1 MIDEKLTNRLA
12 DSNSPYLLQHA
23 HNPVSWQEWGSEAF
37 ALAAEHNRLI
47 FLSIGYST
55 CHWCHVMEHESFED
69 EEVAALINSAYIAI
83 KVDREQRPD
92 IDHIYMDVCQALT
105 GSGGWPLTLIL
116 TPDQKPVFAGTYFPK
131 RQKHGRPGLIEILSA
146 LAAEWRLN
154 PQKFTDSAARIAG
167 HFVEEGPVAY
177 SFPDEKIVARGAET
191 IVSGYD
197 ARFGGFTEAPKFPM
211 GHMLEL
217 LLNYAFSRGDG
228 ELLNKVEHSL
238 LAMYRGGI
246 FDHIGGGFCRYSTD
260 ARWLVP
266 HFEKMLYDNALLLR
280 CYASAHKATG
290 KAVYREVAESIAG
303 YVLRDLTSPEGGF
316 YAAEDADSEGHE
328 GRFYVF
334 SYDEFMQL
342 AGEAEGKAFADFF
355 GVTPSGNFEDGL
367 NVLHLRQS
375 PEESAANNGLSAAEF
390 LQKLTDFRQRL
401 FNYRSQRIRPLLD
414 DKIIT
419 GWNGLMIGALAQAG
433 RYLGRADLIDAA
445 RRATL
450 FVIKNLATSRGRLFR
465 CWRRG
470 KAEIT
475 GFFED
480 YAFLTHGL
488 LELFRSDYNPEWLK
502 WAIELHDKSV
512 DLFAGR
518 QPGSYYETPV
528 DGEKLLFRP
537 RNITDGAL
545 PSARS
550 LFADNSVLLASIT
563 GNSHFTDLATAI
575 FADGANLMLRAPAAT
590 ATMLN
595 ALRRYYQ
602 CPLRLLIH
610 AEKLSDAESLAE
622 TIEEFYLPDSV
633 VVLSAGESTD
643 QILSSLLTDAELF
656 HGSGPVVQICHK
668 DRCLKPITGKAELLE
683 ALHQFSP
690 STRQTP
696 INHHI

>member
-23 HNPVSWQEWGSEAF
+23 HNPVNWQEWGSEAF

-69 EEVAALINSAYIAI
+69 EEVAALVNSAYIAI

-105 GSGGWPLTLIL
+105 GSGGWPLTVIL
-116 TPDQKPVFAGTYFPK
+116 TPDQKPLFAGTYFPK

-146 LAAEWRLN
+146 LAAEWRTN
-154 PQKFTDSAARIAG
+154 PQKLKDSAGRIAE
-167 HFVEEGPVAY
+167 HFVEDTGFAC
-177 SFPDEKIVARGAET
+177 SFPDESLVMNGVEKIAG
-191 IVSGYD
+191 GYD
-197 ARFGGFTEAPKFPM
+197 QRYGGFTAAPKFPM
-211 GHMLEL
+211 GHLLEL
-217 LLNYAFSRGDG
+217 LLNHAVTRNDA
-228 ELLNKVEHSL
+228 ELLHKVEHSL

-246 FDHIGGGFCRYSTD
+246 FDHVGGGFCRYSTD
-260 ARWLVP
+260 VRWLVP

-290 KAVYREVAESIAG
+290 KAVYREVAESVAS
-303 YVLRDLTSPEGGF
+303 YVLRDLTAPEGGF

-334 SYDEFMQL
+334 AYEEFMQL
-342 AGEAEGKAFADFF
+342 AGEAEGKVFADYF

-367 NVLHLRQS
+367 NILHLHS
-375 PEESAANNGLSAAEF
+375 SLEEAAAVAGLSVAEF
-390 LQKLTDFRQRL
+390 LPRLADFRQRL
-401 FNYRSQRIRPLLD
+401 LNYRSQRTRPLLD

-433 RYLGRADLIDAA
+433 RYLARADLIDAA
-445 RRATL
+445 RRAAL
-450 FVIKNLATSRGRLFR
+450 FVRKNLVSPAGRLLR

-475 GFFED
+475 SFFED
-480 YAFLTHGL
+480 YAFLIHGL
-488 LELFRSDYNPEWLK
+488 LELFRSDYNSEWLK
-502 WAIELHDKSV
+502 WAVELHEQAV
-512 DLFAGR
+512 ALFAGR
-518 QPGSYYETPV
+518 QPGSYYETPA

-563 GNSHFTDLATAI
+563 GNSRFTDLATAI
-575 FADGANLMLRAPAAT
+575 FADGASLMLRAPSAT
-590 ATMLN
+590 AALLN

-602 CPLRLLIH
+602 WPPRLLIH
-610 AEKLSDAESLAE
+610 AERLSDAEPLVE
-622 TIEEFYLPDSV
+622 TIEKFYLPDSV
-633 VVLSAGESTD
+633 LVLSIGESTD
-643 QILSSLLTDAELF
+643 QSLKTLLSDTELLS
-656 HGSGPVVQICHK
+656 GSGTMVQICQQN
-668 DRCLKPITGKAELLE
+668 RCLKPVTSKAELIE
-683 ALHQFSP
+683 AL
-690 STRQTP
+690 RQISAQALANPAKPT
-696 INHHI
+696 

>member
-1 MIDEKLTNRLA
+1 MNQTNFSNRLA
-12 DSNSPYLLQHA
+12 GSNSPYLLQHVN
-23 HNPVSWQEWGSEAF
+23 NPVNWQEWSSEAF
-37 ALAAEHNRLI
+37 ELAKELNRLV

-116 TPDQKPVFAGTYFPK
+116 TPDQKPLFAGTYFPK

-146 LAAEWRLN
+146 LAAEWRTN
-154 PQKFTDSAARIAG
+154 PQKLTDSAGRIAE
-167 HFVEEGPVAY
+167 HFIEDTGFAC
-177 SFPDEKIVARGAET
+177 SFPDESLVINGVEKIAG
-191 IVSGYD
+191 GYD
-197 ARFGGFTEAPKFPM
+197 RRYGGFTAAPKFPM
-211 GHMLEL
+211 GHLLEL
-217 LLNYAFSRGDG
+217 LLNHAVTRVDA
-228 ELLNKVEHSL
+228 ELLQKVEHSL

-260 ARWLVP
+260 ERWLVP

-280 CYASAHKATG
+280 CYASAFKATG
-290 KAVYREVAESIAG
+290 KSVYRAVAESMAS
-303 YVLRDLTSPEGGF
+303 YVMRDLTSPEGGF
-316 YAAEDADSEGHE
+316 YTAEDADSEGHE

-334 SYDEFMQL
+334 SYYEFMQL
-342 AGEAEGKAFADFF
+342 ASESGKVFADYF

-367 NVLHLRQS
+367 NILHLKS
-375 PEESAANNGLSAAEF
+375 GFEEAAASAGLSASDF

-401 FNYRSQRIRPLLD
+401 FAYRSQRTRPLLD

-419 GWNGLMIGALAQAG
+419 GWNGLMIGALALAG
-433 RYLGRADLIDAA
+433 RYLARADLIDAA
-445 RRATL
+445 RRAAL
-450 FVIKNLATSRGRLFR
+450 FVRKNLATSQGRVLR

-480 YAFLTHGL
+480 YAFLTQGL

-502 WAIELHDKSV
+502 WAVELHDQSV
-512 DLFAGR
+512 ALFSGR
-518 QPGSYYETPV
+518 QPGSYYETPA

-550 LFADNSVLLASIT
+550 LIADNSMLLAGIT
-563 GNSHFTDLATAI
+563 GNSRFSDIATAI
-575 FADGANLMLRAPAAT
+575 FADSANLMQRAPEAT
-590 ATMLN
+590 AAMLN

-602 CPLRLLIH
+602 CPPRILIH
-610 AEKLSDAESLAE
+610 AAKLADAEPLAE

-633 VVLSAGESTD
+633 VVLSVGESSD
-643 QILSSLLTDAELF
+643 NILNSLLTDTELLR
-656 HGSGPVVQICHK
+656 GPGPVVQICQK
-668 DRCLKPITGKAELLE
+668 DRCLKPVTSKTELLE
-683 ALHQFSP
+683 ALHQF
-690 STRQTP
+690 TAQTP
-696 INHHI
+696 ANQSKSA